1 MFGMDADAVH
11 LAINHLPVVLSL
23 LGAAAASIAFVL
35 RRRAVFLYA
44 VATLALAGMS
54 SCPALNTGHSAAEL
68 IEDRWYVDKAQ
79 IRVHHDTA
87 ENANLL
93 MLGTG
98 VLALAAWWLT
108 LRAPREAKPGTLLM
122 AAVLVAAVCSA
133 TAMGWTSWQGGY
145 IVSKHAKLLQ
155 SSPPA
160 PARSDSAPV
169 PPMDHS
175 KH

>member
-1 MFGMDADAVH
+1 MVGMDADGIH

-23 LGAAAASIAFVL
+23 LGAAAALIAFVS

-44 VATLALAGMS
+44 LATLTLAGMS

-79 IRVHHDTA
+79 IRLHHDTA

-98 VLALAAWWLT
+98 ALALVAWWLT
-108 LRAPREAKPGTLLM
+108 LRAPREAKPGMVLM
-122 AAVLVAAVCSA
+122 ASVLLAGVCSA
-133 TAMGWTSWQGGY
+133 TAMGWTSWQGWY
-145 IVSKHAKLLQ
+145 IVSKNARLTG
-155 SSPPA
+155 SSAPPVV
-160 PARSDSAPV
+160 RDSARNPA
-169 PPMDHS
+169 MDHS
-175 KH
+175 SH

>member
-23 LGAAAASIAFVL
+23 LGAAAAAIAFVL

-44 VATLALAGMS
+44 VSTLSLAGMS
-54 SCPALNTGHSAAEL
+54 SCPALRTGHTAAEL

-79 IRVHHDTA
+79 IQRHHDTA

-98 VLALAAWWLT
+98 VLALVAWWLT
-108 LRAPREAKPGTLLM
+108 LRAPREAKPGTLIM
-122 AAVLVAAVCSA
+122 AAVLVAGVSSA

-145 IVSKHAKLLQ
+145 IVSKHAKLLR
-155 SSPPA
+155 SSAPA
-160 PARSDSAPV
+160 PTKADSGSMPA
-169 PPMDHS
+169 MDHS
-175 KH
+175 RH

>member
-1 MFGMDADAVH
+1 MFGMNADALH

-23 LGAAAASIAFVL
+23 LGAGAALIAFVS

-44 VATLALAGMS
+44 VATLALAGLAS
-54 SCPALNTGHSAAEL
+54 YPALNTGHSAAEL

-79 IRVHHDTA
+79 IQRHHDTA

-98 VLALAAWWLT
+98 ALALVAWWLT
-108 LRAPREAKPGTLLM
+108 LRAPRDGKPGTLLM
-122 AAVLVAAVCSA
+122 AAVLIAGACSA

-145 IVSKHAKLLQ
+145 IVSKNARLTG
-155 SSPPA
+155 SSA
-160 PARSDSAPV
+160 PAAMPTG
-169 PPMDHS
+169 MDHS
-175 KH
+175 GH